1 MKLIYYDVLR
11 LKKKTENTKSI
22 LIVSPMACFQ
32 ELFIFLLKAPLD
44 PCPYCYIIISPSKTP
59 YENVWAQGLH

>member
-1 MKLIYYDVLR
+1 MKLIYYDILK
-11 LKKKTENTKSI
+11 LQKKKENTKSI
-22 LIVSPMACFQ
+22 LIFSPIACFQ

-44 PCPYCYIIISPSKTP
+44 PSPSCYIIISRSKTP